1 MNHQPTALWDPFDE
15 AVMDDPW
22 PRYRELRDAGGAVF
36 LPAHGVWAISRY
48 DDVHSA
54 LRDHDTFSSAP
65 APALQPLRPDLEL
78 ARDTILGSDPPRH
91 TMLRNVLSEQLA
103 PRALR
108 ALKSDV
114 ETRADAVVEELVS
127 RGSFDAVQDLARRF
141 PVQIVAELVGLPAEA
156 REQLLALADAAFN
169 TFGPVNRLTQS
180 WNRLPEIGAY
190 IGRAMTRETIAE
202 GSWGAAVYA
211 AADRGEISEP
221 DAAQMMIAF
230 IIAGMDTT
238 VNSIGS
244 AIWLLAQRP
253 DAWAA
258 LRAEPELA
266 RSAYEEAL
274 RYESPVTFFCRAVTR
289 PVTIDGVDLDAGD
302 RVMMLFG
309 AANRD
314 DRKYED
320 PDRFDVA
327 RNPVDHVAFG
337 GGIHACAGQ
346 GLARIEGPAVLA
358 ALARRVQRLELAGP
372 PVRHYNNAVRGLGQ
386 LPVKVTAAGGG
397 A

>member
-1 MNHQPTALWDPFDE
+1 MNHQPTAVGDPFDE

-22 PRYRELRDAGGAVF
+22 PLYRELRDAGGAVF
-36 LPAHGVWAISRY
+36 LQAHGVWAISRY
-48 DDVHSA
+48 DDVHAA
-54 LRDHDTFSSAP
+54 LRDHETFSSAP

-108 ALKSDV
+108 ALKADI
-114 ETRADAVVEELVS
+114 EARADAVVEELVS

-141 PVQIVAELVGLPAEA
+141 PVQVVAELVGLPAEA

-169 TFGPVNRLTQS
+169 TFGPVNRLTQES
-180 WNRLPEIGAY
+180 WDRLPEIGAY
-190 IGRAMTRETIAE
+190 IGQAMTRETIAP

-211 AADRGEISEP
+211 AADRGEIAQA

-244 AIWLLAQRP
+244 AIWLLAERP

-258 LRAEPELA
+258 LRAEPALA

-274 RYESPVTFFCRAVTR
+274 RYESPVTFFCRGVTR
-289 PVTIDGVDLDAGD
+289 PVTIDGVDLDEGD

-320 PDRFDVA
+320 PDHFDVA

-386 LPVKVTAAGGG
+386 LPVSVA
-397 A
+397 